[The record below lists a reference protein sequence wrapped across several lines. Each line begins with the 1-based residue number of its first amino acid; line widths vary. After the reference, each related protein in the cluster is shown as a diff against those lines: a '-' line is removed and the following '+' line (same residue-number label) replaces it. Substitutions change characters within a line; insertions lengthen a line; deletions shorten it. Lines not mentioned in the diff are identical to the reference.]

1 MFSQTHGPHGAC
13 FSIITLTLSLK
24 KCKHKFSL
32 EDNSLLTLRLM
43 QLQNTA
49 NCNTQVNATML
60 QIYKMD
66 NSDISHGVLY
76 TAVSV
81 IITA

>member
-1 MFSQTHGPHGAC
+1 
-13 FSIITLTLSLK
+13 
-24 KCKHKFSL
+24 
-32 EDNSLLTLRLM
+32 M